1 MSLHPRNDPLREEQA
16 QLGGVE
22 QELAARPRHPVGAP
36 VGDVG
41 RHHLQIDALRTEV
54 PEGQRALVVL
64 RREVVEEICEPR
76 CQAGC
81 PAVRGETGAEAE
93 PVAAERAWQPEGDP
107 GAERECEPEQGEKAP
122 GDDCAHGE
130 RSLSRPEREHEE
142 GDAGSDAC
150 DRGERE
156 ADERC
161 SGDMHPLRHAR
172 PADAG
177 REQPEVPACS
187 HLRLEQPEEVVPVSD
202 PRRERC
208 QLLEATPL
216 TAVLGCGGSGGGDRP
231 RRRPADLREP
241 VRHGELA
248 ERMRVDDATRDA
260 TLHHDVAGARGV
272 RVVVRARIAAR
283 SVVPARDRHAATP
296 ASGAPAA
303 ASSGRSTWPSLR
315 TRARRVEHPRG
326 GFQRGRRGV
335 SRTGRAPRAAA

>member
-1 MSLHPRNDPLREEQA
+1 M
-16 QLGGVE
+16 
-22 QELAARPRHPVGAP
+22 
-36 VGDVG
+36 GDVG

-81 PAVRGETGAEAE
+81 PAVRRETGAEAE

-172 PADAG
+172 PAEAG
-177 REQPEVPACS
+177 RQQPEVPACS

-216 TAVLGCGGSGGGDRP
+216 TAVLGCGGRGGGDRP

-248 ERMRVDDATRDA
+248 ERMRVDDAARDA
-260 TLHHDVAGARGV
+260 PLHHDVAGARWV

-296 ASGAPAA
+296 
-303 ASSGRSTWPSLR
+303 R
-315 TRARRVEHPRG
+315 RARLPQRHRVDPPGPPSERVPG
-326 GFQRGRRGV
+326 G
-335 SRTGRAPRAAA
+335 